1 MVVGITAAMAP
12 TVTVMAVLHNMA
24 NRWLLLE
31 DPMSVD
37 SRASSLSSLCL
48 LFNSLKTH
56 VF

>member
-12 TVTVMAVLHNMA
+12 TVMVMAVLHNMA
-24 NRWLLLE
+24 NSWLLLE

-37 SRASSLSSLCL
+37 SRASSLSILCL